1 MIIWIAS
8 YPKSGN
14 TWVRA
19 FISAYFLTEDGIFN
33 PEKLKLIPDYPNQNF
48 LDNKKIKHGE
58 IYKFWEISQR
68 RIAIKKKIQ
77 FLKTHNALVAV
88 RDKQFTSPKYTL
100 GAIYVVRDPRNVVTS
115 IKHHYDFN
123 NYEDAL
129 NFLMDDN
136 TYVWGF
142 NNNYSKSQIITSWKI
157 NYLSWIEKNNSI
169 KKILVKYEDLIEN
182 PVKTF
187 EKVINFVNKITNK
200 NEAINEKKFTNAV
213 ETTSFE
219 SMQKIEELG
228 QFEEKVHSEKT
239 LKQKKFFHLGPHNNW
254 KKVLDNQIIDKININ
269 YKEQLKN
276 LEYEF

>member
-19 FISAYFLTEDGIFN
+19 FISAYYFTEDGIFN

-48 LDNKKIKHGE
+48 LDNRKIKHGE
-58 IYKFWEISQR
+58 IYKFWEISQKK
-68 RIAIKKKIQ
+68 IATKKKIK
-77 FLKTHNALVAV
+77 FLKTHNALIAAHG
-88 RDKQFTSPKYTL
+88 KQFTSSKYTL
-100 GAIYVVRDPRNVVTS
+100 GAIYIVRDPRNVVTS
-115 IKHHYDFN
+115 IKHHYDFS

-157 NYLSWIEKNNSI
+157 NYLSWIEKNNSV
-169 KKILVKYEDLIEN
+169 KKILVKYEDLVEN

-187 EKVINFVNKITNK
+187 EKIINFVNKITNK
-200 NEAINEKKFTNAV
+200 NENINKKKFTNAIK
-213 ETTSFE
+213 TTSFKN
-219 SMQKIEELG
+219 MQNVEKLG
-228 QFEEKVHSEKT
+228 HFEEKVYSEKT
-239 LKQKKFFHLGPHNNW
+239 LKKKKFFYLGPNNNW
-254 KKVLDNQIIDKININ
+254 KKVLDKEIINKINEI

>member
-19 FISAYFLTEDGIFN
+19 FISAYYFTEDGIFN

-48 LDNKKIKHGE
+48 LDNRKIKHGE
-58 IYKFWEISQR
+58 IYKFWEISQKK
-68 RIAIKKKIQ
+68 IATKKKIK
-77 FLKTHNALVAV
+77 FLKTHNALIAAHG
-88 RDKQFTSPKYTL
+88 KQFTSSKYTL
-100 GAIYVVRDPRNVVTS
+100 GAIYIVRDPRNVVTS
-115 IKHHYDFN
+115 IKHHYDFS

-157 NYLSWIEKNNSI
+157 NYLSWIEKNNSV
-169 KKILVKYEDLIEN
+169 KKILVKYEDLVEN

-187 EKVINFVNKITNK
+187 EKIINFVNKITNK
-200 NEAINEKKFTNAV
+200 NENINKKQFTNAI

-219 SMQKIEELG
+219 KMQDVEKLG
-228 QFEEKVHSEKT
+228 HFEEKVYSEKT
-239 LKQKKFFHLGPHNNW
+239 LKKKKFFYLGPNNNW
-254 KKVLDNQIIDKININ
+254 KKVLDKEIINKINEI